1 MPKTTSQPI
10 SSSERTSD
18 CAPVIGT
25 ASNRFPATVSAR
37 GVTAAWAGAG
47 RPGGGAGFGPD
58 RGVAVV
64 ILGFAS
70 LLAHGSEHEKSPDR
84 RRAERGWR
92 VDDRGLA
99 QALTRLISTR
109 TKACDMAGTLAAR
122 RAGRQILGT

>member
-1 MPKTTSQPI
+1 MPKTTSQPT

-18 CAPVIGT
+18 WAPVIGT
-25 ASNRFPATVSAR
+25 ALIRGSLPAAVSAR

-64 ILGFAS
+64 IWAS
-70 LLAHGSEHEKSPDR
+70 PRCSLTGSEHEKTPDR

-92 VDDRGLA
+92 VDDRG
-99 QALTRLISTR
+99 
-109 TKACDMAGTLAAR
+109 
-122 RAGRQILGT
+122 